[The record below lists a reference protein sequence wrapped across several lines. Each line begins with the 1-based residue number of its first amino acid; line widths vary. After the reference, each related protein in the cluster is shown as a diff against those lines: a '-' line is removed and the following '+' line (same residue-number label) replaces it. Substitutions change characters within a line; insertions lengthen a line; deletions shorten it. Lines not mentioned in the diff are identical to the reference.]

1 MSSIAWQKTLR
12 KLPHGP
18 FASSYCILYFSSKRP
33 VLEAGIE
40 NLSWAGAVLSD
51 VCVSQ
56 QRDIRGR
63 AGNPSSSR
71 SPSPAELPPLR
82 VCREGC
88 GFPRDTLFYQ
98 CSHGWARSALGWF
111 PSSAFLYLN
120 LIAGSSGIFVILVKE
135 GSLGSL
141 KPSLEAG
148 VVPTTHPRG

>member
-1 MSSIAWQKTLR
+1 MSLGWMEPTHCFSERPYSCDTLIDGGFSFLRALLGSIAWQKTLR

-33 VLEAGIE
+33 VHEAGIE
-40 NLSWAGAVLSD
+40 NLPWAGTVLSD

-71 SPSPAELPPLR
+71 SPNPAELPPLR
-82 VCREGC
+82 VCRQGC

-98 CSHGWARSALGWF
+98 CSHGWARSALGSPALHF
-111 PSSAFLYLN
+111 C
-120 LIAGSSGIFVILVKE
+120 I
-135 GSLGSL
+135 
-141 KPSLEAG
+141 
-148 VVPTTHPRG
+148 